1 MTIVMNAAEL
11 GFLDA
16 GFGTAKA
23 FYSPMYIDE
32 PETRRKI
39 FDEVYR
45 VLASRGRFLL
55 WDGVLPPRDHK
66 DREVAAFVL

>member
-1 MTIVMNAAEL
+1 
-11 GFLDA
+11 
-16 GFGTAKA
+16 
-23 FYSPMYIDE
+23 MYIDE

-39 FDEVYR
+39 FDKVYR